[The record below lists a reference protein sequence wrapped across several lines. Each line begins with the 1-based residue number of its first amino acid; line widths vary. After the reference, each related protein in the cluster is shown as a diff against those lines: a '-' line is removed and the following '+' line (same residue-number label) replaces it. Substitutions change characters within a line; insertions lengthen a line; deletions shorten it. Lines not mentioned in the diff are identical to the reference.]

1 VYIAASKPVQEGE
14 EAVEKVLL
22 FQCTDNAPYLLNYVD
37 IAHLQILHIFYGTGS
52 FFVARSFKAQTAK
65 LAP

>member
-1 VYIAASKPVQEGE
+1 
-14 EAVEKVLL
+14 VEKVLL